1 MWRCFL
7 AAILAKE
14 SSFYYCDEHFS
25 YIQSDIEQRIFGIM
39 LDHIGDNEQLIF
51 YHAQYRYAGSKSP
64 EAQLCIPEKKAGG
77 WKVSSFRYFSV
88 GGAEKEYRLIEKCGG
103 K

>member
-1 MWRCFL
+1 MNISPISR
-7 AAILAKE
+7 AILNNGFSE
-14 SSFYYCDEHFS
+14 SW
-25 YIQSDIEQRIFGIM
+25 

-51 YHAQYRYAGSKSP
+51 TTHNTDMLDLNLPKHSYVFLR
-64 EAQLCIPEKKAGG
+64 KKAGG